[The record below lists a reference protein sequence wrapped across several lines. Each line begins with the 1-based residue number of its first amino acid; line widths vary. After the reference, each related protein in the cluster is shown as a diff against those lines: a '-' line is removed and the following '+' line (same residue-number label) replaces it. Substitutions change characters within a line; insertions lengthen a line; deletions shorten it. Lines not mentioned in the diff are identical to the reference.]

1 MVTYNEYLKNI
12 LKQILDSYKILKE
25 IEDKE
30 EDLNNIK
37 KEMLKINGFLKV
49 VSKKIDTDKIA
60 SSNFN
65 IVKSKFKNYLDNYY
79 FEKEIE
85 TMAPLYSN
93 DLSRVKNMRLKI
105 LEALENRKMME
116 DVEEL
121 IEKIWLKKKNVYY
134 VDVKIINYLDAQ
146 DTFQKNV
153 VATTNI
159 IDLKK

>member
-12 LKQILDSYKILKE
+12 LKQILDSYNMLKE
-25 IEDKE
+25 IEDKK

-49 VSKKIDTDKIA
+49 VLKKIDSDKIV
-60 SSNFN
+60 SSNFR
-65 IVKSKFKNYLDNYY
+65 IVKSKFKHYLDNYY

-105 LEALENRKMME
+105 LEALEDKKMME

-121 IEKIWLKKKNVYY
+121 IEKI
-134 VDVKIINYLDAQ
+134 
-146 DTFQKNV
+146 
-153 VATTNI
+153 
-159 IDLKK
+159 

>member
-1 MVTYNEYLKNI
+1 VVTYNEYLKNI
-12 LKQILDSYKILKE
+12 LKQILDSYKMLKE

-37 KEMLKINGFLKV
+37 REMLKINGFLKV
-49 VSKKIDTDKIA
+49 VSKKIDTDKIT
-60 SSNFN
+60 SSNFR
-65 IVKSKFKNYLDNYY
+65 IVKSKFQNYLDNYY

-121 IEKIWLKKKNVYY
+121 IEKI
-134 VDVKIINYLDAQ
+134 
-146 DTFQKNV
+146 
-153 VATTNI
+153 
-159 IDLKK
+159 

>member
-12 LKQILDSYKILKE
+12 LKQILDSYNMLKE
-25 IEDKE
+25 IEDKK

-49 VSKKIDTDKIA
+49 VLKKINSDKIT
-60 SSNFN
+60 SSNFR
-65 IVKSKFKNYLDNYY
+65 IVKSKFQHYLDNYY
-79 FEKEIE
+79 FEQEIE

-105 LEALENRKMME
+105 LEALENRKMMD

-121 IEKIWLKKKNVYY
+121 IEKI
-134 VDVKIINYLDAQ
+134 
-146 DTFQKNV
+146 
-153 VATTNI
+153 
-159 IDLKK
+159 

>member
-12 LKQILDSYKILKE
+12 LKQILDSYNILKE
-25 IEDKE
+25 IKDKP
-30 EDLNNIK
+30 EDLDNIK

-49 VSKKIDTDKIA
+49 VLKKIDTDKIV
-60 SSNFN
+60 SSNFR
-65 IVKSKFKNYLDNYY
+65 IVKSKFQHYLDSYY

-105 LEALENRKMME
+105 LEALEDRKMMD

-121 IEKIWLKKKNVYY
+121 IEKI
-134 VDVKIINYLDAQ
+134 
-146 DTFQKNV
+146 
-153 VATTNI
+153 
-159 IDLKK
+159 